1 MFIFARIM
9 KRMIAVFFL
18 VIISIQCLPVR
29 ALGKC
34 IFESSFVE
42 EDLCNNSLDKK
53 EFKDFAKVLFANDF
67 NIESF
72 VSSSAVYSKEG
83 IALYKNPI
91 ADLSIQPPIS

>member
-1 MFIFARIM
+1 M

-53 EFKDFAKVLFANDF
+53 EFKYFKERIHDDPLSK
-67 NIESF
+67 NI
-72 VSSSAVYSKEG
+72 Y
-83 IALYKNPI
+83 N
-91 ADLSIQPPIS
+91 